1 MQLNTNIWGT
11 QHGKFWY
18 ADLTNNALTNY
29 INNGNSFFTSTFEQ
43 LTYNGETYSNGQI
56 SKMAQLHPEQ
66 YNTLIDNSICYA
78 AIPASSPLA
87 TLSYLNRTSTLAGR
101 YEAYHGDIP
110 LFLAIAYNGHDTNA
124 NSSMGCTG
132 DANGYL
138 PNRWSQWT
146 TSDLEQWDP
155 QTEYPTGGRYIV
167 PITKYNYNDI
177 VLAIKVIVG
186 NDLENPQDYTTID
199 LADWEANKAANPY
212 LYCCY
217 GIPYI
222 GKAGSRFNINNNVS
236 MAYTGF
242 GTTTTRVN
250 YLRVVKNIPMA
261 TLPEY
266 HNNDVNDY
274 DQSTPLIN
282 YNSQRWLNSRSGYV
296 GTYGIS
302 VGVGNAS
309 ITPNTS
315 LDNFKNTGSI
325 DGESGIY
332 IFAGDDTI
340 IQSYPFTS
348 SSRVVTRLKDDVDV
362 RKLMS
367 WYGLQFVD
375 STGKIQAEIGS
386 ADLCIPV
393 IGADGY
399 TTGDYKT
406 GAESLELP
414 NSDWGENFHEK
425 NGYDGRPNEPFNMET
440 ELRPQNSAA
449 ASPFTYQYVLNS
461 TKVSQ
466 IKDYLYTTIASSTD
480 ETRLFEQFLTNN
492 PIDCIASLVVFPFN
506 VENYV
511 DGVAGEHVIMGNVDT
526 GITATGLYRGMVIVL
541 DGGSV
546 KYRDYFGDF
555 RSYEPYSDAELH
567 IPYHGSIHITP
578 SEYVNHIISVKYL
591 VDICSGA
598 SIALVYRDGL
608 VIDSITGQIGGTLRL
623 TGIQTASYHN
633 AVYNAASGYKQAKTS
648 QAVQGASAVLGVLGS
663 VGNAISQKDLG
674 GVLSSITSGIGGAAQ
689 AAINTENKEYNLN
702 HIQVPYKSIGANTT
716 FTSMGNEQYC
726 RLIIKRP
733 VMLQYSSDS
742 YAHTTGYATIETA
755 KLSEYSGY
763 TKISAADL
771 SGIPCTAQERADI
784 LRLLQSGVYL

>member
-1 MQLNTNIWGT
+1 MKLNEDIWLPASERGVWWNSQT
-11 QHGKFWY
+11 VGAYLNDNPFY
-18 ADLTNNALTNY
+18 ASIVGD
-29 INNGNSFFTSTFEQ
+29 
-43 LTYNGETYSNGQI
+43 YNGSPLGSLSNLYRKRHSDKYGQ
-56 SKMAQLHPEQ
+56 
-66 YNTLIDNSICYA
+66 LIDNSFAYA
-78 AIPASSPLA
+78 AIPATSPL
-87 TLSYLNRTSTLAGR
+87 SYVNYVNKTSSLGGLYTT
-101 YEAYHGDIP
+101 YHGDIP
-110 LFLAIAYNGHDTNA
+110 LGLCVYTQELSATDGGENRGVNEVWH
-124 NSSMGCTG
+124 
-132 DANGYL
+132 YL
-138 PNRWSQWT
+138 IQDRWGPWST
-146 TSDLEQWDP
+146 AALHAADFTSESKNVA
-155 QTEYPTGGRYIV
+155 GGGSTV
-167 PITKYNYNDI
+167 VLTDYNYNDI
-177 VLAIKVIVG
+177 VLLVRVVAY
-186 NDLENPQDYTTID
+186 NADYTSRQIQD
-199 LADWEANKAANPY
+199 LSIWETEYKSTHPNVTCVFCVPY
-212 LYCCY
+212 LGKPGARVSLDGKFSAVDTRTYDITATDGRVGCLRNVELKLPPNY
-217 GIPYI
+217 TALNNYHYRGVWNAPENADTLISYDAPNLRAVRGFTI
-222 GKAGSRFNINNNVS
+222 GH
-236 MAYTGF
+236 YTPDN
-242 GTTTTRVN
+242 VN
-250 YLRVVKNIPMA
+250 YTNTSIDDFSSNSDTWYRAGA
-261 TLPEY
+261 TLRIAYGDP
-266 HNNDVNDY
+266 D
-274 DQSTPLIN
+274 LFN
-282 YNSQRWLNSRSGYV
+282 YRAPSGYLV
-296 GTYGIS
+296 
-302 VGVGNAS
+302 
-309 ITPNTS
+309 
-315 LDNFKNTGSI
+315 
-325 DGESGIY
+325 
-332 IFAGDDTI
+332 
-340 IQSYPFTS
+340 FT
-348 SSRVVTRLKDDVDV
+348 TLKDPDNIRALV
-362 RKLMS
+362 S
-367 WYGLQFVD
+367 WYGLQFV
-375 STGKIQAEIGS
+375 
-386 ADLCIPV
+386 ADRTALQGEPGDAGFYVPV
-393 IGADGY
+393 IGEDGY
-399 TTGDYKT
+399 TTGEYMEGDD
-406 GAESLELP
+406 AAALP
-414 NSDWGENFHEK
+414 NADWGEDFHEK
-425 NGYDGRPNEPFNMET
+425 NGYDGRSQEPFNMET

-466 IKDYLYTTIASSTD
+466 LKDYLYTTIASSTD
-480 ETRLFEQFLTNN
+480 ETQLFEQFLTNN

-526 GITATGLYRGMVIVL
+526 GIVATGLYRGMVIVL

-567 IPYHGSIHITP
+567 IPYHGNVHISP
-578 SEYVNHIISVKYL
+578 SEYVGHIISVKFL